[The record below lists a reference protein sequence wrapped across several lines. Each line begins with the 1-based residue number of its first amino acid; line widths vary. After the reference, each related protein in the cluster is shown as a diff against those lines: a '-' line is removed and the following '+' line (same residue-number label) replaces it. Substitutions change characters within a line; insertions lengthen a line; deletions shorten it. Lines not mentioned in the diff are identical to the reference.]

1 MKKILVMSLVLLFLL
16 AGCLPRQTERP
27 SKQSETVETAAGGLT
42 VHFIDVGQADST
54 LLEFDGH
61 AILIDAGDW
70 TGDEVASYLANEG
83 IMELDIVVGTHP
95 DADHIGQL
103 AEVVKEFEVGEVWMS
118 GNPSTSNVFI
128 ETLEAIEATGT
139 DYYEPRAGETF
150 DIGKLA
156 LEVLYPEEV
165 TGKVNEESIAMKI
178 TYGDIQFVFT
188 GDAGVKEEQ
197 RMIDRGADLDA
208 EILHMGHHGSNTST
222 SQAFLKAVS
231 PEIAIYSAGIDNS
244 YGHPHAEVIAAAENA
259 GAEVYGTDVQ
269 GTVIVKTDGVSYS
282 VDTLKEGTPAEGQNR
297 CIDINVASS
306 AELQQIDGIGEALAD
321 SIKVRR
327 PFKNLDE
334 LTRVK
339 GIGEGK
345 LKDIK
350 SQGLACIGE

>member
-1 MKKILVMSLVLLFLL
+1 MKKILPMSLVLLFLL
-16 AGCLPRQTERP
+16 AGCLPQETEQQ
-27 SKQSETVETAAGGLT
+27 SKQSDIVEITDGGLT
-42 VHFIDVGQADST
+42 AHFIDVGQADST

-70 TGDEVASYLANEG
+70 TGDEVTGYLASQG
-83 IMELDIVVGTHP
+83 ITELDIVVGTHP

-118 GNPSTSNVFI
+118 GNASTSNVFI

-156 LEVLYPEEV
+156 LEILYPEEV

-178 TYGDIQFVFT
+178 TYGDVQFIFT

-197 RMIDRGADLDA
+197 NMIDRGVDLDA

-222 SQAFLKAVS
+222 SQDFLKAVS
-231 PEIAIYSAGIDNS
+231 PEVAIYSAGSDNS

-259 GAEVYGTDVQ
+259 GAEVYGTDVN
-269 GTVIVKTDGVSYS
+269 GTVIVKTDGVSYT
-282 VDTLKEGTPAEGQNR
+282 VETAEEGTPAEGQNR

-306 AELQQIDGIGEALAD
+306 AELQQIEGIGEVLAD
-321 SIKVRR
+321 TIKAQR

-334 LTRVK
+334 LIEVK

>member
-1 MKKILVMSLVLLFLL
+1 MKKRLVMSLVLLFIL
-16 AGCLPRQTERP
+16 AGCLPLKTEQP
-27 SKQSETVETAAGGLT
+27 SKQSETVETADGGLT
-42 VHFIDVGQADST
+42 AHFIDVGQADST

-70 TGDEVASYLANEG
+70 TGDEVTGYLADQG
-83 IMELDIVVGTHP
+83 ITELDIVVGTHP

-178 TYGDIQFVFT
+178 TYEDVHFIFT
-188 GDAGVKEEQ
+188 GDAGAKEEQ
-197 RMIDRGADLDA
+197 RMIDSGANLDA

-222 SQAFLKAVS
+222 SQDFLKTVS

-259 GAEVYGTDVQ
+259 GAKVYGTDVN
-269 GTVIVKTDGVSYS
+269 GTVIVKTDGVSY
-282 VDTLKEGTPAEGQNR
+282 TIKTAEEGTPAEGKNR
-297 CIDINVASS
+297 CIDINAASS
-306 AELQQIDGIGEALAD
+306 AELQQIDGIGEVLAKT
-321 SIKVRR
+321 IKSQR
-327 PFKNLDE
+327 PFKDLDE
-334 LTRVK
+334 LIGVK

-345 LKDIK
+345 LKTIK